1 MSIVSAAPV
10 EGLDEEVWTGV
21 QALLDNYVGIHPD
34 DDVVIAYTPDSR
46 EPAIWTFLAL
56 EEREFKPAL
65 VPMAPL
71 RDQGFHDRLAAA
83 VPPRRDGPGRCVCL
97 LFELH
102 TMSHNKT
109 VKRVFAE
116 YGPEQYKVIRAI
128 NSGPDLFR
136 TGLAVHP
143 DELSAL
149 NTAILERCRTA
160 DSLRI
165 ETAAGTSLRVKLDNT
180 RFRWLSNRGVGAPGK
195 FIIIP
200 SGEIA
205 TLPARIDGTL
215 IADFAINVNMFY
227 DGDARL
233 DRSPV
238 TAEIDNGLLTRFHCA
253 NGSVT
258 DFLNRCFARDN
269 ARRVGELGFGTNRA
283 VTVAVADNSHLNE
296 RVPGVHIGFGQHNQT
311 IEAAGYFCDVHV
323 DLCAK
328 SGLVWF
334 GDAAEPIDLADLQPS
349 PNPHPMLLNS
359 EDVFSDDAE
368 DDCCG
373 ILCD

>member
-1 MSIVSAAPV
+1 MSTLSAEPV
-10 EGLDEEVWTGV
+10 AGLDAEVWTGV
-21 QALLDNYVGIHPD
+21 QALLDNYLGIQPD
-34 DDVVIAYTPDSR
+34 DDAVIAYTPDSR
-46 EPAIWTFLAL
+46 APAAWVFLAL
-56 EEREFKPAL
+56 EERGFKPAM

-71 RDQGFHDRLAAA
+71 RDRGFHDRLAAV

-102 TMSHNKT
+102 TMSHNRT

-116 YGPEQYKVIRAI
+116 YEPQQYKVIRAI

-136 TGLAVHP
+136 VGLAIHP

-149 NTAILERCRTA
+149 NTTILERCQTVDR
-160 DSLRI
+160 LRI
-165 ETAAGTSLRVKLDNT
+165 ETAAGTSLRVQLDNT

-195 FIIIP
+195 FVIVP
-200 SGEIA
+200 SGEVA
-205 TLPARIDGTL
+205 TLPARIDGRL
-215 IADFAINVNMFY
+215 VADFAINVNMYY

-233 DRSPV
+233 ERTPV
-238 TAEIDNGLLTRFHCA
+238 IAEIDDGVLTRFHCA
-253 NGSVT
+253 GRAVSE
-258 DFLNRCFARDN
+258 FLDRCFARDN
-269 ARRVGELGFGTNRA
+269 ARRVGELGFGTHRA
-283 VTVAVADNSHLNE
+283 VTTAVAENSHLNE

-311 IEAAGYFCDVHV
+311 VEAAGYFCDVHV

-328 SGLVWF
+328 GGLVWF
-334 GDAAEPIDLADLQPS
+334 GGAAEPVDLAHLRPS
-349 PNPHPMLLNS
+349 SNPHPRLVNS